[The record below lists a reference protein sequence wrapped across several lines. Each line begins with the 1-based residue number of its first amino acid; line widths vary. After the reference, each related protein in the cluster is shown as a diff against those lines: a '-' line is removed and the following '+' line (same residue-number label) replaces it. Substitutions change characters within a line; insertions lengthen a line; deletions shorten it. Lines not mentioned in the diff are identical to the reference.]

1 MSTSSK
7 FQVPLLLNPSQTS
20 LVLSEEDGILLDASW
35 FMPNSPRS
43 GKAEFLKKRIP
54 GAQFLDLDE
63 VASPHELGL
72 KHMMPEPHVFA
83 EACGQFGINPE
94 THVVIYDTH
103 GVFSSPRA
111 LFMFRAF
118 GHEKSSV
125 LNGGLPAWVDQGG
138 QLETEERRRHRKK
151 EYAIPQLDQQMI
163 RDYEQM
169 ISNSSLDPAGD
180 SISALVLDARSKER
194 FTGAA
199 PEPRP
204 GLSSGHMPN
213 SFSLPFNIFLQKQTS
228 KADGSEYTTF
238 REPDDLKRALEAAV
252 GVEQANAIIEGKKS
266 VVTTCGSGM
275 TAAVLWLGLR
285 LLGVKDIALY
295 DESWTGY
302 AMRPSSKIV
311 KD

>member
-1 MSTSSK
+1 M
-7 FQVPLLLNPSQTS
+7 NPDQFTA
-20 LVLSEEDGILLDASW
+20 LGDTEKDVVLLDASW
-35 FMPNSPRS
+35 FMPNSLRN
-43 GKAEFLKKRIP
+43 GKAEFLKERIP

-63 VASPHELGL
+63 VASPHPLGL
-72 KHMMPEPHVFA
+72 KHMMPGPQAFA
-83 EACGQFGINPE
+83 EACGQFGITSS
-94 THVVIYDTH
+94 THVVFYDTH

-118 GHEKSSV
+118 GHDKSSV
-125 LNGGLPAWVDQGG
+125 LNGGLPRWIDQG
-138 QLETEERRRHRKK
+138 LKTETGEPQQHSTKR
-151 EYAIPQLDQQMI
+151 YSIPDLNQQMT

-169 ISNSSLDPAGD
+169 VSNSLLNLSTEA
-180 SISALVLDARSKER
+180 SELVLDARSKER

-204 GLSSGHMPN
+204 GLSSGHIPN
-213 SFSLPFNIFLQKQTS
+213 SLSLPFNIFLQKQIS
-228 KADGSEYTTF
+228 KVNGSEYTTF
-238 REPDDLKRALEAAV
+238 LPEGALKGALEAAV
-252 GVEQANAIIEGKKS
+252 GVEQANLIIEGKKS

-285 LLGVKDIALY
+285 LLGVRNVALY

-302 AMRPSSKIV
+302 AMRPSSKID